1 MIKSKITNSPEESKE
16 LAKQLSKE
24 LKSPRLIALYGNL
37 GSGKTTFIQGLAEG
51 LGIKKRVLS
60 PTFVFIREYDLSS
73 KRKFYHVD
81 LYRLDSERNAETIG
95 LSDIFADK
103 SAITAIEWPE
113 KIEKLL
119 TTNTIKINFSTV
131 GENKRKIEISDPIN

>member
-1 MIKSKITNSPEESKE
+1 MLKSKVTNSPEESKE

-81 LYRLDSERNAETIG
+81 LYRLGSERDAETIG

-103 SAITAIEWPE
+103 SAIAAIEWPE
-113 KIEKLL
+113 KIERLMP
-119 TTNTIKINFSTV
+119 TNTIKINFSTI
-131 GENKRKIEISDPIN
+131 GKNKRKIEISDPIN

>member
-1 MIKSKITNSPEESKE
+1 MLKRKITNSSEESKE
-16 LAKQLSKE
+16 LARQLCKE
-24 LKSPRLIALYGNL
+24 LRSPRIIALYGNL

-60 PTFVFIREYDLSS
+60 PTFVFIREYNLSS

-81 LYRLDSERNAETIG
+81 LYRLDSERDAEAIG
-95 LSDIFADK
+95 LPDIFADK
-103 SAITAIEWPE
+103 SATAAIEWPE

-119 TTNTIKINFSTV
+119 PPGTIKITFSTIS
-131 GENKRKIEISDPIN
+131 ENKRKIEISDPIN